1 MLELFFKH
9 MDYIGIQSGRE
20 YESCDKRGL
29 KFTDA

>member
-20 YESCDKRGL
+20 HDHTKFHMIKIES
-29 KFTDA
+29 